1 MQIRNLITL
10 LAGGLLLAGNA
21 LADRPGIDW
30 ISIDEALSKARA
42 AGYTELHKIEA
53 DNAGYWEGEGLKEDG
68 RLHEF
73 RIDGKSGAVI
83 RDQLED

>member
-1 MQIRNLITL
+1 MQTRNLITL
-10 LAGGLLLAGNA
+10 FAGSLLLAGNA
-21 LADRPGIDW
+21 LADRPDSDW

-53 DNAGYWEGEGLKEDG
+53 DNDGYWEGEGLKQDG
-68 RLHEF
+68 RPHEF

-83 RDQLED
+83 RDQLDD